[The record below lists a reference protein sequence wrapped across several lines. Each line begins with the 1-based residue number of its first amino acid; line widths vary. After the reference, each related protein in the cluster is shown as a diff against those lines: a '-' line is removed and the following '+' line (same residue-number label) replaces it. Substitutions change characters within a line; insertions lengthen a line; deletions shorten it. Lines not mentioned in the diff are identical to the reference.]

1 MYEIL
6 SKKGLL
12 FAFLLGLAAVL
23 LFYVPVFTGV
33 DAFNALPEEEQDT
46 TSIFD
51 LGLWMTI
58 ILVVIAALAIIV
70 FSVFSIVNDP
80 KGSLKGLVGLG
91 VIILIFIIGYA
102 LTGTPDESTRLASV
116 IERFQV
122 NMSDH
127 QIINGA
133 LFSALGIII
142 LTVVAFVFGEISGL
156 LK

>member
-12 FAFLLGLAAVL
+12 FAFLLGLAVVL
-23 LFYVPVFTGV
+23 LFYVPVLTGM
-33 DAFNALPEEEQDT
+33 DGFNALSEEDQVT

-51 LGLWMTI
+51 LGLWLTI
-58 ILVVIAALAIIV
+58 ILVVVAALAIIV
-70 FSVFSIVNDP
+70 FSILSIAKNP
-80 KGSLKGLVGLG
+80 KGSLRGLVGLG
-91 VIILIFIIGYA
+91 VIILIFIIGFA
-102 LTGTPDESTRLASV
+102 MTGTPDEATRLSSI

-122 NMSDH
+122 SMSDQ

-142 LTVVAFVFGEISGL
+142 LTAVAFVFGEISSL